1 MTIGVFSNYDNFF
14 PYLSHFQHLSFN
26 FSFQLLNFN
35 FLLLSEGG
43 RTAETLVCCIKQLF
57 ASEREETRSIVRMTE
72 SQTWY

>member
-1 MTIGVFSNYDNFF
+1 MTIGVFSNYDIFF
-14 PYLSHFQHLSFN
+14 PYPSHFQHLSFN

-43 RTAETLVCCIKQLF
+43 RTAETLVWCIKQLF
-57 ASEREETRSIVRMTE
+57 ASEREETRSIVRMKE